1 MLTSDC
7 VGQTARYSKLI
18 PDVMIFARKPRPS
31 LPRKLSETSSR
42 RQCAPR
48 RHPPQKPPPAEPG
61 KPRCVRNRDGRRDGQ
76 AKPMPDHQKPAA
88 NDIGEA
94 CEEVEPQDKGHDGP
108 HVDQAEQGRS
118 TRYQRQQPKGYG
130 RYTGDVMRFHVCI
143 SLRAN
148 RTSCTSSR
156 RIPSGTMSKLRE
168 PRLHRMAMP

>member
-48 RHPPQKPPPAEPG
+48 RHPPQKPANPLG
-61 KPRCVRNRDGRRDGQ
+61 VRDQDGQRDGQ
-76 AKPMPDHQKPAA
+76 GKPMPDHQKPAA
-88 NDIGEA
+88 NEIGEA

-156 RIPSGTMSKLRE
+156 RITSGTMSKLR
-168 PRLHRMAMP
+168 